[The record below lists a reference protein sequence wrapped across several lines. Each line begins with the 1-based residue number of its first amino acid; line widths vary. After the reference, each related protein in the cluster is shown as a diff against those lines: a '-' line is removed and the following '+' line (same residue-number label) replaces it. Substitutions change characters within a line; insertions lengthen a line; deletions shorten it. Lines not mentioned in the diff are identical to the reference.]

1 MNISY
6 DWYRVFETVVACGSI
21 SSAGEKL
28 YISQPAVSQIIKQL
42 ENALGC
48 ALLIR
53 TAKGVKLTSEGEAL
67 YKHIALGLEQI
78 RLGERR
84 LESML
89 NLDSGEIRI
98 GASDMTLKY
107 YLLPYLEEFHRLY
120 PAIKISITNQ
130 PTPDIM
136 SKLKQGQID
145 FGVVTEPVD
154 YTEAYQLIPVRETED
169 IFICGKSYSYLI
181 DTCITP
187 SELLKYPL
195 ILLEENTSARRYI
208 ETYFS
213 DEGLAVKPEFEL
225 GTSSLIVSFVKRN
238 LGIGCVVR
246 DFAQEDIDNGSVFE
260 LKLNKKI
267 KKRHICIIRE
277 QTLISK
283 ASEKLLEMLIT

>member
-145 FGVVTEPVD
+145 FGVVT
-154 YTEAYQLIPVRETED
+154 
-169 IFICGKSYSYLI
+169 
-181 DTCITP
+181 
-187 SELLKYPL
+187 
-195 ILLEENTSARRYI
+195 
-208 ETYFS
+208 
-213 DEGLAVKPEFEL
+213 
-225 GTSSLIVSFVKRN
+225 
-238 LGIGCVVR
+238 
-246 DFAQEDIDNGSVFE
+246 
-260 LKLNKKI
+260 
-267 KKRHICIIRE
+267 
-277 QTLISK
+277 
-283 ASEKLLEMLIT
+283 